1 MYGGPLGALMRQ
13 IVRLPIIWDG
23 RTDGGGFSM
32 SLLLPPDAALA
43 FSAYPARARGQKSR
57 ANAKYWHAAAY
68 VCLSPA

>member
-43 FSAYPARARGQKSR
+43 FSAYAARAR
-57 ANAKYWHAAAY
+57 AAKKAVQMQNIGTRRHMFA
-68 VCLSPA
+68 